1 MELAQQECYT
11 WQDYR
16 KMPDNERYEL
26 ISGTFYAM
34 SPAPSRFHQE
44 ISMELARQLSNYLLD
59 HSCSVYP
66 APFDVRLPTAHESSD
81 TSTTVL
87 QPDISIICDA
97 KKLDQHGCVGAPDF
111 IAEISSPST
120 AAHDN
125 ITKTALYEQFGVR
138 EYWIIHPLDRLVTV
152 RLLGQDNL
160 FLPPHIHEGKGML
173 ALTILPELEIDL
185 DLLFRSITLNEQT
198 LFSIKKSD

>member
-1 MELAQQECYT
+1 
-11 WQDYR
+11 
-16 KMPDNERYEL
+16 MPDNERYEL
-26 ISGTFYAM
+26 ISGVFYSM
-34 SPAPSRFHQE
+34 SAAPSRFHQE

-66 APFDVRLPTAHESSD
+66 APFDIRLPAAHESSD
-81 TSTTVL
+81 TSSTVL

-111 IAEISSPST
+111 IAEITSPST

-125 ITKTALYEQFGVR
+125 IAKTALYEEFGVR

-152 RLLGQDNL
+152 RILGQDNL
-160 FLPPHIHEGKGML
+160 FLPPHIHEGKGQL
-173 ALTILPELEIDL
+173 PLTILTELVIDL
-185 DLLFRSITLNEQT
+185 DLLFRAITTSEHT
-198 LFSIKKSD
+198 LFAIKKSG